1 MYYIS
6 EIREYDKKRKKLIL
20 NEGEE
25 VLLLYRSELKD
36 ARLSEG
42 DTIREEEWDRLL
54 QEVLI
59 PRGKKKALY
68 YLKDSDKSRS
78 QVREK
83 LRQGFYPK
91 EAVEAVMDFL
101 EQHHFVDDRRFA
113 EQYILSVKGKK
124 SGREILYKL
133 LEKGVPE
140 QAARELL
147 EELIPGQE
155 EAEACR
161 KALKSRL
168 GGKNAPDRL
177 QELPYQEKQKIC
189 AALYRR
195 GFSREAVE
203 QAFASFFENE
213 A

>member
-25 VLLLYRSELKD
+25 VLLLYHSELKD

-83 LRQGFYPK
+83 LRQGFYPA

-113 EQYILSVKGKK
+113 EQYILSAKGKK
-124 SGREILYKL
+124 SGREILYK
-133 LEKGVPE
+133 
-140 QAARELL
+140 LL